1 MTMNALLRGFGLA
14 GLLLVASASTLA
26 AEESTATSQCTGFRF
41 NLDSELKLFAGTPRE
56 INAASTATAPTAIDG
71 ATLYRVAL
79 VDQSAARFAIPPGKP
94 TVADGSYAGLL
105 RITPTGSSTLR
116 VNLGE
121 AAWIDVVAG
130 GRELESARHTGSHDC
145 TPAQERRIL
154 RPAWHGAADPDQW
167 QYRAR
172 DAARGYVLG
181 ALM

>member
-1 MTMNALLRGFGLA
+1 MTMNALLRRGFGLA

-145 TPAQERRIL
+145 KLLRKSVEFSVQPGTELLIQISGSTVQEML
-154 RPAWHGAADPDQW
+154 LAVTYSAH
-167 QYRAR
+167 
-172 DAARGYVLG
+172 
-181 ALM
+181 